1 MRRVVLLVTVIG
13 LASCSG
19 SGDPTTTTVSP
30 VLTTETTT
38 QTTETSP
45 PAGSVTT
52 TATIP
57 PGEIEYPEDPETV
70 DDLPDALTAYIGA
83 PMPDPDLSID
93 GPDDLDQWMA
103 GWLDWLAWVN
113 ANPAEGAEELNINM
127 VPGSEQFEDIRTA
140 LLDRAA
146 ASQHLLGGGFI
157 PTRLSGTFD
166 EFFDDKTALRIVM
179 VAGGPPSYLIDDA
192 GEVISVFE
200 GLDGEVTVSA
210 LLRYV
215 TERDEWVMET
225 FEVLGRS

>member
-1 MRRVVLLVTVIG
+1 
-13 LASCSG
+13 
-19 SGDPTTTTVSP
+19 
-30 VLTTETTT
+30 
-38 QTTETSP
+38 
-45 PAGSVTT
+45 
-52 TATIP
+52 
-57 PGEIEYPEDPETV
+57 
-70 DDLPDALTAYIGA
+70 
-83 PMPDPDLSID
+83 MPDPDLSIT
-93 GPDDLDQWMA
+93 GPDDLERWMA

-157 PTRLSGTFD
+157 PTSLSGTFD

-210 LLRYV
+210 LLRYA
-215 TERDEWVMET
+215 TERDEWIMET